1 MYFHK
6 NCKLFTLSHFECLE
20 ISVFHLMES
29 DIFKYNIELLPSEG
43 RREKGVS
50 NNTQTPFAYRHFHF
64 GFTQC
69 NASRENLNNTLSKT

>member
-1 MYFHK
+1 MYFYK
-6 NCKLFTLSHFECLE
+6 NCKTIIISHLELLE

-50 NNTQTPFAYRHFHF
+50 NNTQTPFAYRHFPQ
-64 GFTQC
+64 G
-69 NASRENLNNTLSKT
+69 KT